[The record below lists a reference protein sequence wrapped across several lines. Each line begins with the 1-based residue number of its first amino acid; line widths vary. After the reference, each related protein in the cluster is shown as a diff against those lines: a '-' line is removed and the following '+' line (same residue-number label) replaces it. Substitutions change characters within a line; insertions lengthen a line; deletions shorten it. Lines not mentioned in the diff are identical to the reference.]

1 MNSLPIPSVQTAGE
15 TTSAAS
21 LVTWHS
27 TGAHWFDAVVEGI
40 ERAQSTIDMEFYI
53 WSPGRLA
60 DRLHDALARAV
71 GRGCRVRL
79 LLDSFGSEGAG
90 PAVAPIEQSGVEL
103 RWFNP
108 RRWTRLS
115 FRDHRKLVV
124 VDGRHAYLG
133 GCNVADQY
141 DGDGV
146 TQGWRDLGICTR
158 VPECADALARSFDRM
173 WEMAPFDRLP
183 TSDTMPQAAR
193 GPGWELFFAG
203 AGRGGRRYRRRL
215 HRDLAQARQVDVLAA
230 YFVPTSRLRALLSR
244 DSGRKRVRIIVPA
257 AGDVSLAHHASAH
270 VLNGL
275 SSSAIRAYQYLPAML
290 HAKLVVADDVVYVGS
305 ANFDPRSLRI
315 NFDLMIRIESQDA
328 ADQARGIVDDVQKH
342 SRDYDR
348 GDPGLLTKLRQRA
361 SYAALA
367 WLDPYIARRKLRM
380 LS

>member
-1 MNSLPIPSVQTAGE
+1 MI
-15 TTSAAS
+15 
-21 LVTWHS
+21 TWHA
-27 TGAHWFDAVVEGI
+27 TGAQWFDAVLEGI
-40 ERAQSTIDMEFYI
+40 ERAESTIDVEFYI

-60 DRLHDALARAV
+60 DRLHGALARAV

-79 LLDSFGSEGAG
+79 LLDAFGSEGAG
-90 PAVAPIEQSGVEL
+90 DAVALARQVGVES

-124 VDGRHAYLG
+124 VDRRHAFLG
-133 GCNVADQY
+133 GCNVADHY

-146 TQGWRDLGICTR
+146 TRGWRDLGICTR
-158 VPECADALARSFDRM
+158 VPECVEALAQSFDRM

-183 TSDTMPQAAR
+183 TSDTMPQPAR

-230 YFVPTSRLRALLSR
+230 YFVPTSRLRSLLSR
-244 DSGRKRVRIIVPA
+244 SAGRGRVRVIVPA
-257 AGDVSLAHHASAH
+257 AGDVSLAHHATAH
-270 VLNGL
+270 ALDRL
-275 SSSAIRAYQYLPAML
+275 SSPAIRAYQYLPAML

-315 NFDLMIRIESQDA
+315 NFDLMLRLENQDA
-328 ADQARGIVDDVQKH
+328 ADQARAIVDDIQTH
-342 SRDYDR
+342 CRDYDR
-348 GDPGLLTKLRQRA
+348 ADPGLLTRLRQRA
-361 SYAALA
+361 SYTALA